1 MPFFLPSR
9 KTAKGGCCSPGA
21 QPGAAQARRRHA
33 EPSRARARAGSVATQ
48 IAYDTSNASPRN
60 AASPLPGTTKLW
72 NMPSQFYVRDYAVNG
87 VRAPP
92 GPPARC
98 MPRARA
104 LCGSSHGPCTA
115 GMPQPGSAFCHGWQD
130 VRGRLQRSA
139 AGPVQAASCAL
150 RQAVAGLLMHC
161 NEVLHVSA
169 PAEGAW
175 KRLRHVLTRAQQAS
189 ASMRVTRS
197 ARAQRTGSAPGAK
210 HCARPLKALPCS
222 PPDAGAHKAQASAE
236 RLLHQL

>member
-92 GPPARC
+92 RPPARC

-115 GMPQPGSAFCHGWQD
+115 RMPQPGSACCHGWQA

-175 KRLRHVLTRAQQAS
+175 KRLRARPAPHAAS
-189 ASMRVTRS
+189 LRINAGHTVSARS
-197 ARAQRTGSAPGAK
+197 AHGQRAWSETIL
-210 HCARPLKALPCS
+210 LKAAEGPPMLP
-222 PPDAGAHKAQASAE
+222 A
-236 RLLHQL
+236 